1 VDTAAGGSGSITAA
15 IVAKKRRRVIRA
27 FVKAGATSPETAK
40 TLAELGV
47 HSSPILRVQKQRGVI
62 VPVNEE
68 RYYLDEA
75 RELEVARKRR
85 VIVLIAVAVILM
97 LAWLIWS
104 PSGN

>member
-1 VDTAAGGSGSITAA
+1 MAA

-27 FVKAGATSPETAK
+27 FAQAGATSPETAK
-40 TLAELGV
+40 TLDELGV
-47 HSSPILRVQKQRGVI
+47 HSSLILQVQKMRGVI
-62 VPVNEE
+62 VPVDGD
-68 RYYLDEA
+68 RYYLNEA

-85 VIVLIAVAVILM
+85 VIVLIVIAVILV